1 MVAYSFFETDTRIMM
16 YVNALRSRGDEVDII
31 SLRHPGQPMASVLN
45 GANVYRIQERVY
57 GEKGRLSYLF
67 QLLRFFCRSSFELEK
82 RHLQNPYDII
92 HVHSVPDF
100 EVFAAWYPRL
110 KGARV
115 ILDIHDLLPEFYAA
129 KFEAQRE
136 SLLFRMLTLV
146 EKTSA
151 RYADHVIV
159 ANHLWE
165 KTIRRSVNGEKCSVF
180 LNCPD
185 PCLFRPRDKV
195 GNNGRFIMMYPGTLN
210 WHQGLDIAIRAF
222 DRIKDQIPHGEFHI
236 YGIGGAQ
243 KSLEDLIKER
253 RLQNRVL
260 MKGFLPTKEVAK
272 YMAEADLGIVPKR
285 NDSFGG
291 EAFST
296 KTLEFMSLG
305 VPVIVSATKIDK
317 YYFNDRVVQFF
328 EPENEADLADKM
340 LNLARDEELRNR
352 LASNAS
358 KFLKDYNWENKK
370 HFYLNLVDSLV
381 QKK

>member
-1 MVAYSFFETDTRIMM
+1 
-16 YVNALRSRGDEVDII
+16 
-31 SLRHPGQPMASVLN
+31 
-45 GANVYRIQERVY
+45 
-57 GEKGRLSYLF
+57 
-67 QLLRFFCRSSFELEK
+67 
-82 RHLQNPYDII
+82 
-92 HVHSVPDF
+92 
-100 EVFAAWYPRL
+100 
-110 KGARV
+110 
-115 ILDIHDLLPEFYAA
+115 
-129 KFEAQRE
+129 
-136 SLLFRMLTLV
+136 
-146 EKTSA
+146 
-151 RYADHVIV
+151 
-159 ANHLWE
+159 
-165 KTIRRSVNGEKCSVF
+165 
-180 LNCPD
+180 
-185 PCLFRPRDKV
+185 
-195 GNNGRFIMMYPGTLN
+195 
-210 WHQGLDIAIRAF
+210 
-222 DRIKDQIPHGEFHI
+222 
-236 YGIGGAQ
+236 
-243 KSLEDLIKER
+243 
-253 RLQNRVL
+253 